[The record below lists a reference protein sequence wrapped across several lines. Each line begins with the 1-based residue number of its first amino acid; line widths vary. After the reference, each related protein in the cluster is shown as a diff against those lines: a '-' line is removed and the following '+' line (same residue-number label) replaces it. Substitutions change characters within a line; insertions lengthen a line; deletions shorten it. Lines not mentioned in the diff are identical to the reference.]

1 MLRKVNDKISSG
13 SRHCVKRKE
22 AVFGLT
28 VALIPLIG
36 YLIFQFVPLGIAF
49 CTMFTDMKGYQLDTM
64 KWNNFANFKTVIADS
79 SFWLS
84 LRNTMGLLLGQFVSL
99 TIALITST
107 LLAQK
112 YRGTKFFTALFFVPY
127 ICSSVAITIIWMTMF
142 NNDYGVINDVL
153 VRLLGDVGK
162 IGWYTKPLPFFMM
175 IFIIML
181 WQAPGYGIVMFNA
194 AFTAVPKSLYEAASI
209 DGAGRFQQFRYVTLP
224 SIRPTTF
231 FLVMA
236 GIIAG
241 LQAFDIPMLV
251 SSTLGNSWTGAAGP
265 DNAGL
270 TTMLYIYNTGITFNN
285 MPEAAVM
292 SFFLFLIIMTLTII
306 NFKVERR
313 ADDERK

>member
-1 MLRKVNDKISSG
+1 MMQKKKKHLIG
-13 SRHCVKRKE
+13 KE
-22 AVFGLT
+22 AMFGVSAVL
-28 VALIPLIG
+28 LPIIG
-36 YLIFQFVPLGIAF
+36 YLMFGFIPLCIAIT
-49 CTMFTDMKGYQLDTM
+49 TMFVDMKGYQLDTM
-64 KWNNFANFKTVIADS
+64 MWNNFANFKTVVMDET
-79 SFWLS
+79 FWLS
-84 LRNTMGLLLGQFVSL
+84 LRNTVGLLLGQFVSL

-112 YRGTKFFTALFFVPY
+112 FRGTKFFTALFFVPY

-142 NNDYGVINDVL
+142 NNDYGVINAVL
-153 VRLLGDVGK
+153 MELLGEAGK

-194 AFTAVPKSLYEAASI
+194 AFTAVPQNLYEAASI
-209 DGAGRFQQFRYVTLP
+209 DGAGKWKQFLYITLP

-231 FLVMA
+231 FLIMA

-265 DNAGL
+265 DDAGL
-270 TTMLYIYNTGITFNN
+270 TTMLYIYNTGITFND
-285 MPEAAVM
+285 MPKAAVM
-292 SFFLFLIIMTLTII
+292 SFFLFIIIMTLTII
-306 NFKVERR
+306 NFKIERR
-313 ADDERK
+313 EEHE